1 MIRTLLAATA
11 VLSLSAA
18 AAQAQTPTPTP
29 APAAPQSAQQGGP
42 AVVGLLPGAELSPD
56 CGGLNNLTGRAWCV
70 TAQLG
75 QIGALADAYIADLKT
90 KGWLD
95 AGGDDNRIV
104 FIKRHEGG
112 GCDGMQMMAF
122 YDTTK
127 TAAAELPAFLA
138 FATIPVCTE
147 TSTPTVTEPTPSG
160 SAQQ

>member
-1 MIRTLLAATA
+1 MIRTLLAATV

-29 APAAPQSAQQGGP
+29 APVAPQGGP
-42 AVVGLLPGAELSPD
+42 ADVGLLPGAELSPD

-95 AGGDDNRIV
+95 AGGDENRIV

-127 TAAAELPAFLA
+127 TAAAELPAFLG
-138 FATIPVCTE
+138 FARIPVCTE
-147 TSTPTVTEPTPSG
+147 NSTPTVTEPTPPG
-160 SAQQ
+160 SPQQ